1 MAPVPDVPTKPE
13 HLLCVMPLSQYLGP
27 GGGGPGGKFLT
38 DRSWDQPPAVPCIEE
53 GQPMRKKLS
62 VLFWA
67 VLRPRIRQRR
77 IIMKCESLC
86 MDHIT

>member
-1 MAPVPDVPTKPE
+1 MFLLNL
-13 HLLCVMPLSQYLGP
+13 HLLCVMSLSTWDLV
-27 GGGGPGGKFLT
+27 GGGFLT
-38 DRSWDQPPAVPCIEE
+38 DLSWDQLPAATSCIEE
-53 GQPMRKKLS
+53 GQPMRKKLP
-62 VLFWA
+62 VLYWA